1 MKESGYTHSS
11 NYFGL
16 PLFVLVPKQNLTYGI
31 LYQHIASSLRRF
43 LKDATTSTSDEINS
57 NMNKSLSKQG
67 RVDLTILLGNQAPV
81 NLMPSIVKKEVK
93 DEDSQHSNDMVIT
106 EDDEESSTSVPTT
119 RSSARLKNK
128 SNKLFNIFIPKND
141 YYDYDNQQQT
151 NWTDDTPIE
160 LSAKEIANQPIV
172 VVAELNKQGYNSAP
186 LDVSRP
192 TGGPVEV
199 ENFHIL
205 PNSLSNL

>member
-1 MKESGYTHSS
+1 
-11 NYFGL
+11 
-16 PLFVLVPKQNLTYGI
+16 
-31 LYQHIASSLRRF
+31 
-43 LKDATTSTSDEINS
+43 
-57 NMNKSLSKQG
+57 
-67 RVDLTILLGNQAPV
+67 
-81 NLMPSIVKKEVK
+81 MPSIVKKEVK

-186 LDVSRP
+186 LDVSRWPDVP

-199 ENFHIL
+199 ENFKYFTKL
-205 PNSLSNL
+205 PL